1 MVKYISGYQPVSP
14 LLNFMTKPA
23 ETCEH
28 GEPLLVASRVQRS
41 RLSEFVAVMLELW
54 HEVSVSIHFQDEC
67 GQGCPLDRI
76 QSLIVMPNIRV
87 SPPC

>member
-1 MVKYISGYQPVSP
+1 MKYISGYQPVPP

-28 GEPLLVASRVQRS
+28 GEPPGVASRVQRS

-54 HEVSVSIHFQDEC
+54 HEVSVSYTFKTSVVRDFPSIEFK
-67 GQGCPLDRI
+67 
-76 QSLIVMPNIRV
+76 V
-87 SPPC
+87 

>member
-14 LLNFMTKPA
+14 LLNFMNKPA

-28 GEPLLVASRVQRS
+28 GEPPVVASRVQRS

-54 HEVSVSIHFQDEC
+54 NEVSVSIHFQMSV
-67 GQGCPLDRI
+67 DRDVPSI
-76 QSLIVMPNIRV
+76 EFKV
-87 SPPC
+87 